1 MTNTHKL
8 LEQYLKYSKCSI
20 NMSNHY
26 YKTHLIWCWC
36 PTTSGDLESD
46 YISLYSPT
54 LSPWSHQTN
63 ILIFLEHAFFFFFFS
78 HLRAFAF
85 ATPHAPH
92 VSHQISHVWYLLNFS
107 FSLQV
112 IFFREASC
120 CLKLPFLSLVPLSHY
135 PTHVL
140 QYTYNTEMVCLYFFS
155 LHCLSPSLELEFP
168 ESKNLGTA
176 VHRH

>member
-63 ILIFLEHAFFFFFFS
+63 ILIFLEHAFFFFFFRTLGPL
-78 HLRAFAF
+78 HLLLHMPHMFHTRFHMSGTF
-85 ATPHAPH
+85 STLVSVYKSSFSERPHA
-92 VSHQISHVWYLLNFS
+92 V
-107 FSLQV
+107 
-112 IFFREASC
+112 
-120 CLKLPFLSLVPLSHY
+120 
-135 PTHVL
+135 
-140 QYTYNTEMVCLYFFS
+140 
-155 LHCLSPSLELEFP
+155 
-168 ESKNLGTA
+168 
-176 VHRH
+176 